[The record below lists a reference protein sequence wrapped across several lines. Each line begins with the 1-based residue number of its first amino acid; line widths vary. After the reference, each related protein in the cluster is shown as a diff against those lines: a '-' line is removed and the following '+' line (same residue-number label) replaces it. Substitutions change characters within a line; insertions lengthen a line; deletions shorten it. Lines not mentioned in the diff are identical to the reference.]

1 MKEIN
6 NDTSSQ
12 TTSKKLLTKTDFLFP
27 FAVVLLM
34 MSSFELTGTLV
45 SFIISFFEITTLLSL
60 PYDDA
65 VKILTLFLN
74 LAAQIGGIAIFI
86 MLYQTKKIERDERN
100 VPRSN
105 PIIQIYL
112 LYSIELLLLLLIAI
126 LFDPLLEPLGES
138 TTTYESIF
146 PSMLLLSM
154 PIYYILFFGVLVF
167 GAAIF
172 EELVFRRSFIPFLE
186 RRGLGSLWVLLI
198 SSLMFS
204 LMHVP
209 ADLLEFLTTGNG
221 GAIRYAINH
230 FFGTFIGGM
239 AFGYLYM
246 RTRDIRWSII
256 AHGVFN
262 GISGI
267 MIIAETRLNEII
279 ANLGLSLEEFLD
291 LIIDGSIT
299 LTGEDLT
306 VFTFVEI
313 GGLFLTLSALVGV
326 GVITY
331 AAYQIAKS
339 QSLSYK
345 PTWINIVTDS
355 KMRKSNL
362 KPILLF
368 MILFIIIDGG
378 MLIFLYFLGS
388 FLGPESEFTSLF
400 LYWIEISVL
409 ILLCAILIYF
419 IFIKGKPLEEADYV
433 SPLAYPTEPDYVTP
447 LFYGRDTPLQ
457 KPTEYTESPK
467 HCGSCGAELLPNA
480 RFCGFCGFKN
490 DYGDIDSRLNE
501 KLS

>member
-74 LAAQIGGIAIFI
+74 LAAQIGGIAVII
-86 MLYQTKKIERDERN
+86 MLFQAKKIERDERT
-100 VPRSN
+100 VPKSN

-112 LYSIELLLLLLIAI
+112 LYSIELLLLLLLA
-126 LFDPLLEPLGES
+126 LLVDPLLEPLGES

-378 MLIFLYFLGS
+378 MPIFLYFLGS
-388 FLGPESEFTSLF
+388 FLGPESEFTFLF

-457 KPTEYTESPK
+457 KSIEYIKSPK
-467 HCGSCGAELLPNA
+467 HCGSCGTELLPNA

-501 KLS
+501 